1 MPKSEFQ
8 KLKTLYIA
16 DMLLHESDEA
26 HKVTVQMMVDRL
38 TTHGIKAERKSV
50 YNDIDALMLYGMDI
64 LMERGRNGGYW
75 LASRDFE
82 LPELK
87 LLVDAVQSSKF
98 LPVKKSREL
107 IKKLEGL
114 TDRWA
119 AQDLQ
124 RQVYVANRV
133 KSMNESVYYSI
144 DKLHSAINNDKQIT
158 FKYFKWNADK
168 KMEFRNDG
176 ARYCVSPYALMRD
189 DENYYLVAYSE
200 AAGDIRHFRV
210 DKMNSIEIDTAQRT
224 GRKYFDGL
232 DMALYAKQ
240 MFGMF
245 GGEASSL
252 EIMFDNELANVVID
266 RFGKDI
272 IISKV
277 DDAHFKIHIKAVLSP
292 MLMGWLA
299 SFGAQAKLLA
309 PAAAVDMFKQHCES
323 ICAMYK

>member
-8 KLKTLYIA
+8 KLKILYVA
-16 DMLLHESDEA
+16 DMLLHESNEE
-26 HKVTVQMMVDRL
+26 HKISVQAMMKKLDL
-38 TTHGIKAERKSV
+38 CGIKAERKSI
-50 YNDIDALMLYGMDI
+50 YNDIAALTQFGMDI
-64 LMERGRNGGYW
+64 LIEHGRSGGYW

-98 LPVKKSREL
+98 LSAKKSREL

-114 TDRWA
+114 TDKWS

-133 KSMNESVYYSI
+133 KSMNESIYYSI
-144 DKLHSAINNDKQIT
+144 DKLHSAINEDRQIT

-168 KMEFRNDG
+168 KMEFRGDG

-189 DENYYLVAYSE
+189 NENYYLVAYSE
-200 AAGDIRHFRV
+200 AAGEIRHFRV
-210 DKMNSIEIDTAQRT
+210 DKMNSLEICTIPRT
-224 GRKYFDGL
+224 GREHFEGL
-232 DMALYAKQ
+232 DMALYANR

-245 GGEASSL
+245 GGEEVSL
-252 EIMFDNELANVVID
+252 EIMFDDELANVVID
-266 RFGKDI
+266 RYGKDI
-272 IISKV
+272 MISRV
-277 DDAHFKIHIKAVLSP
+277 DEQHFKVHIKAVLSP
-292 MLMGWLA
+292 MMMGWLA
-299 SFGAQAKLLA
+299 SFGPQAKLLS
-309 PAAAVDMFKQHCES
+309 PASAVEIFKNHCES